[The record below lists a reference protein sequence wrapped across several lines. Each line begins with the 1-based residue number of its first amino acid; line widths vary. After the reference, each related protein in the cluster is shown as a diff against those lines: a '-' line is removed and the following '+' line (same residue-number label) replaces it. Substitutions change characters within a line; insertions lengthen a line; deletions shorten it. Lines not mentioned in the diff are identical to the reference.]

1 MPLNRAEMQRMARR
15 LVFAQAVAVGGAWIS
30 GLLILTLAHKVDE
43 PTEPGLVG
51 GSVAVGCLMFGLGF
65 IGFLVWF
72 CSVGAVRG
80 GAR

>member
-1 MPLNRAEMQRMARR
+1 MNRAEMQRMARR
-15 LVFAQAVAVGGAWIS
+15 LVFAQALTVGVAWLASLV
-30 GLLILTLAHKVDE
+30 ILTLAYKVDE

-51 GSVAVGCLMFGLGF
+51 GSVAIGCLMFALGF
-65 IGFLVWF
+65 VGFLVWF